1 MPRILELPPAAA
13 SQPTDTYVVQPTE
26 YEQLLDEQS
35 GDYVQGACIS
45 EPWVEVTQAAGDR
58 YSFRPDGLTLF
69 IVRGFAQNFEAR
81 LAAIESKLEVKK

>member
-35 GDYVQGACIS
+35 GACIS

-58 YSFRPDGLTLF
+58 YSFRPDGLALF
-69 IVRGFAQNFEAR
+69 IVRGLAQNFEAR